1 MHAVARSCF
10 GFDTNCGA
18 FFVVDTIFRNCETA
32 GAIHDRRGEHIDAE
46 QVRGFFE
53 QRRFEHVAA
62 AKNWFVVFDRGVD
75 ALVEEK
81 V

>member
-10 GFDTNCGA
+10 GFDTNSWA
-18 FFVVDTIFRNCETA
+18 FFVVDAIFRDCESA
-32 GAIHDRRGEHIDAE
+32 SAIHNRRGEHIDAE
-46 QVRGFFE
+46 QVRGFFK
-53 QRRFEHVAA
+53 QCRLEHVAA